1 MLPIKIDCRKICRVI
16 VNLVKNSWEK
26 LQDDED
32 DGLIQVRMSTLH
44 NNDFQVQVYDN
55 GSPIPDKIEK
65 NLFEAFRTEGKQQ
78 GTGLGLAICKKLI
91 DLHGGLIRGRNL
103 KNGTGVIFEILLPDC
118 VLSSQTIHTAQETQS
133 GNQPDSKSAG
143 SLTNLAPVRNG

>member
-1 MLPIKIDCRKICRVI
+1 MI

-103 KNGTGVIFEILLPDC
+103 KNGTGVILR
-118 VLSSQTIHTAQETQS
+118 SSSRIVFYHPRPHTAQETQS
-133 GNQPDSKSAG
+133 GNQPASKSAG